1 MSELLTRTI
10 TGFIFGTVLLGS
22 ILLNVCIESIVF
34 GLFVLLGLWEF
45 HGLFKSHAD
54 YSTPQILST
63 TLGIFFF
70 VFIAIYLQDG
80 IHLFYL
86 KILLSI
92 TFIVLLSEL
101 FRKNNQPLIV
111 LSLTIFPLLY
121 FVVPF
126 LLMLQISILEY
137 SSFPLLIGMFII
149 IWTNDSMAYFIGKAY
164 GKKPLFKRVSP
175 NKSWEGTIAGFIF
188 SFPAAYI
195 LFLTTES
202 MDMTFWLVSALI
214 ISPCAVLGDL
224 LESLFKRS
232 LNIKDTGNILPGHGG
247 ILDRFDAVVF
257 TVPFFYLWIEF
268 YDLFI
273 K

>member
-1 MSELLTRTI
+1 MSELLIRTI

-22 ILLNVCIESIVF
+22 ILLNVCIESFVF

-45 HGLFKSHAD
+45 HGLFKSHKD
-54 YSTPQILST
+54 YATPRIISTIT
-63 TLGIFFF
+63 GFAFF
-70 VFIAIYLQDG
+70 VFTALYLQDY
-80 IHLFYL
+80 IHLFLL
-86 KILLSI
+86 KILLGFI
-92 TFIVLLSEL
+92 FIVLVSQL

-111 LSLTIFPLLY
+111 LSLMIFPLLY
-121 FVVPF
+121 FVLPF
-126 LLMLQISILEY
+126 LLMLQISISEH

-175 NKSWEGTIAGFIF
+175 NKSWEGTIAGFFF

-195 LFLTTES
+195 IYLSTNS
-202 MDMTFWLVSALI
+202 MDLTFWLVSALL